1 MKDIERWMM
10 LRYVSVM
17 NKWVLSIRWK
27 REKVRLRCII
37 QCGDFLKRSYRLQ
50 FFFASLTLRKMK
62 WSETNFSFAQRKRRF
77 IFICS
82 VAAIVSGTGI
92 NNAKIMKKTS
102 SSVYPF
108 TNAIS
113 ITGCI
118 DEEKLHLSWTYT
130 IVFLSVWT
138 WTPRYGDI
146 KSSNI
151 SFGIHP
157 NLLSGDANEGINR
170 WVRAENGTNK
180 KDL

>member
-10 LRYVSVM
+10 LKYVSVM
-17 NKWVLSIRWK
+17 NKWVLCIRWK

-37 QCGDFLKRSYRLQ
+37 QCGDFLKRSHRLQ

-82 VAAIVSGTGI
+82 VATIVSGTGI
-92 NNAKIMKKTS
+92 NNAKWWKRRRRPFTRLPTPYRLPDVSTKKN
-102 SSVYPF
+102 SVYREPTRSF
-108 TNAIS
+108 FS
-113 ITGCI
+113 LF
-118 DEEKLHLSWTYT
+118 EL
-130 IVFLSVWT
+130 
-138 WTPRYGDI
+138 WTPRYDDI

-151 SFGIHP
+151 SFGIHL
-157 NLLSGDANEGINR
+157 NLLSRDANEGINR
-170 WVRAENGTNK
+170 WIRAENGTNK